1 MSISFFVTMLEMI
14 GSAAFAV
21 SGVVVAKT
29 KKMDIFGAVILGCMT
44 AVGGGFIRDLI
55 LGIHPPLMFLN
66 QSYVLRAF
74 VFSIITFLIEYTGAD
89 RFSRHKSFSDL
100 LLNIT
105 DTLGLAIFAI
115 MGARTAMENGYV
127 DNRFLCIFVGT
138 LTGIGG
144 GILRD
149 MLAGEMPLIMR
160 SRVYGVAAL
169 LGAMIFVYAYSVFG
183 ELNAMVCSF
192 VVTVTIRYCAI
203 HYRWNLPRLK

>member
-66 QSYVLRAF
+66 PSYVLCAF
-74 VFSIITFLIEYTGAD
+74 VFSIITFLIEYTDAD
-89 RFSRHKSFSDL
+89 RFSRHKSFSD
-100 LLNIT
+100 IT

-192 VVTVTIRYCAI
+192 AVTVTIRYCAI

>member
-66 QSYVLRAF
+66 PSYVLCAF
-74 VFSIITFLIEYTGAD
+74 VFSIITFLSEYTDAD

-115 MGARTAMENGYV
+115 MGSRTAMENGYV

-192 VVTVTIRYCAI
+192 AVTVTIRYCAI

>member
-1 MSISFFVTMLEMI
+1 
-14 GSAAFAV
+14 
-21 SGVVVAKT
+21 
-29 KKMDIFGAVILGCMT
+29 
-44 AVGGGFIRDLI
+44 
-55 LGIHPPLMFLN
+55 
-66 QSYVLRAF
+66 
-74 VFSIITFLIEYTGAD
+74 
-89 RFSRHKSFSDL
+89 
-100 LLNIT
+100 
-105 DTLGLAIFAI
+105 
-115 MGARTAMENGYV
+115 MGARTALENGYV

-169 LGAMIFVYAYSVFG
+169 LGAMIFVYAYPVFG

>member
-1 MSISFFVTMLEMI
+1 
-14 GSAAFAV
+14 
-21 SGVVVAKT
+21 
-29 KKMDIFGAVILGCMT
+29 MDIFGAVILGCMT

-66 QSYVLRAF
+66 PSYVLCAF
-74 VFSIITFLIEYTGAD
+74 VFSIITFLIEYTDAD

>member
-55 LGIHPPLMFLN
+55 LGIHPPLMFPN
-66 QSYVLRAF
+66 PSYVLCAF
-74 VFSIITFLIEYTGAD
+74 IFSIITFLIEYTDAD

-115 MGARTAMENGYV
+115 MGSRTAMENGYV

-192 VVTVTIRYCAI
+192 AVTVTIRYCAI

>member
-66 QSYVLRAF
+66 PSYVLCAF
-74 VFSIITFLIEYTGAD
+74 IFSIITFLIEYTGAD

-105 DTLGLAIFAI
+105 DTLGLAIFAKNKPFYFWLFK
-115 MGARTAMENGYV
+115 R
-127 DNRFLCIFVGT
+127 
-138 LTGIGG
+138 
-144 GILRD
+144 
-149 MLAGEMPLIMR
+149 
-160 SRVYGVAAL
+160 
-169 LGAMIFVYAYSVFG
+169 
-183 ELNAMVCSF
+183 
-192 VVTVTIRYCAI
+192 
-203 HYRWNLPRLK
+203 